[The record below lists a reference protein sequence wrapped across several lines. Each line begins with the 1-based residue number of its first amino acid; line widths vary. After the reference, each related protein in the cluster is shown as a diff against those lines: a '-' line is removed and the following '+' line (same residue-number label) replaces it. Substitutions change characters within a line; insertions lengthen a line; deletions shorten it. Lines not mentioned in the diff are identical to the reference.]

1 MKKPTRKTKNRP
13 AEVIVE
19 KGQQIPIYNSP
30 VTAKGKTY
38 DSFLVSFIQAGQR
51 IRRRAASL
59 EEARRIAIS
68 AARQLADGAGHV
80 ATLTPHEVA
89 DFASAKKML
98 RQHPDSTLIAV
109 VAEWVAAQEALGG
122 GSIVEA
128 CTAHRK
134 LVSKESGFNPAT
146 LSKVYDDFIA
156 RLEKDGASDRYIED
170 CRSRMGRLKQTF
182 QGYIHSITRED
193 LAGWLDRLKVSPRT
207 RKNFRTAAVGL
218 FKFAKEQGHLPRN
231 IQTEAELLPA
241 TKRLKAVTKDAEIGV
256 YTPKQFARMLEAA
269 PAHLLPVLAI
279 GGLAGLRSAEICRLK
294 WQDIRKNE
302 IIVQADNAKTG
313 SRRVVPIVP
322 ALSMWLSKVERGE
335 ADQRICGNYS
345 KESALARAVTKALD
359 SAGLAAVH
367 NGLRHSF
374 CTYRLAE
381 IKNAAQVALE
391 AGNSP
396 TMLFRHYR
404 ALATAAEGRAW
415 FNVRPRTSEDKKV
428 VSFAA

>member
-13 AEVIVE
+13 VEIIVE
-19 KGQQIPIYNSP
+19 KGQQIPIYHTP
-30 VTAKGKTY
+30 DMKAGKVY
-38 DSFLVSFIQAGQR
+38 DSFTIVFIQAGKR
-51 IRRRAASL
+51 IRRRATTIDA
-59 EEARRIAIS
+59 ARDIAMS
-68 AARQLADGAGHV
+68 AARQLAEGVGHV
-80 ATLTPHEVA
+80 ATLTPSEVA
-89 DFASAKKML
+89 DFASALKML
-98 RQHPDSTLIAV
+98 RQHPGSSLLAV

-146 LSKVYDDFIA
+146 LAKVYEDFIA

-241 TKRLKAVTKDAEIGV
+241 TKRLKAVTKDAEIGI

-279 GGLAGLRSAEICRLK
+279 GGLAGLRSSEICRLK
-294 WQDIRKNE
+294 WQDIHKNE
-302 IIVQADNAKTG
+302 IIVRANNAKTG
-313 SRRVVPIVP
+313 SRRVVPVVA
-322 ALSMWLSKVERGE
+322 ALALWLSKVKRGE
-335 ADQRICGNYS
+335 DEQRVCQNYS

-359 SAGLAAVH
+359 SAGIIPVH

-374 CTYRLAE
+374 CTYRLAD

-404 ALATAAEGRAW
+404 ALATANEGKNW
-415 FNVRPRTSEDKKV
+415 FSVRPRTSNRNIV
-428 VSFAA
+428 AFAA